1 MTDTRIMVAQ
11 RLDRELRPN
20 VTSLLLFITNIY
32 CGFAVIILNS
42 VNYLLFNYLTTWF
55 FRQFFIVL
63 IWLIRLICNK
73 RILPYH
79 YHKIHK
85 VFLPNSVRAF
95 CSKYGSDFAIISEYF
110 IVTWRFCLYGL
121 PADAAYQKI
130 ECVYDIIR
138 PPLNLFSPC
147 RFIGQ

>member
-11 RLDRELRPN
+11 RLDRGLRLN
-20 VTSLLLFITNIY
+20 VTSLFLFIINIY

-73 RILPYH
+73 QILPYH

-85 VFLPNSVRAF
+85 VFLPNSGRAF
-95 CSKYGSDFAIISEYF
+95 CSKYGSDLAVISEYF
-110 IVTWRFCLYGL
+110 RLIGRFCSFAVCLLMWL
-121 PADAAYQKI
+121 PS
-130 ECVYDIIR
+130 
-138 PPLNLFSPC
+138 LNLFSLY
-147 RFIGQ
+147 